1 MLARLL
7 ILFPT
12 AIILRPCSP
21 KRILDRLF
29 FFIRSNK
36 LQWRLIIYSDIETIL
51 FKKELLMVFSFVR
64 RAFDWI
70 TQKFP
75 TKTISR
81 KMANV
86 YNLEWG
92 NYAAKG
98 TTENDEIIPRVLFL
112 IDSICIQVWDWVGA
126 SARWWAMAV
135 AHVSHRYDLI
145 NTVIIN
151 SSPCSYFSSLF
162 FFLFFLFCFSLA
174 EWKLSFTPSIDHWRR
189 RTSLWFLKK
198 KTMEQEGLPVGDL
211 IGWCGPPPS

>member
-1 MLARLL
+1 
-7 ILFPT
+7 
-12 AIILRPCSP
+12 
-21 KRILDRLF
+21 
-29 FFIRSNK
+29 
-36 LQWRLIIYSDIETIL
+36 
-51 FKKELLMVFSFVR
+51 MVFSFVR

-162 FFLFFLFCFSLA
+162 FLLLLLVLFLVGRVETFFYTIDWPL
-174 EWKLSFTPSIDHWRR
+174 TPSDIP
-189 RTSLWFLKK
+189 LVLKK
-198 KTMEQEGLPVGDL
+198 KKQWNKKVYRLVISSDDAARHL
-211 IGWCGPPPS
+211 RK